1 MFHYKPSILG
11 YPIYGNPPYVWGWSH
26 EASCKEMHCLFR
38 HVLLASFSVQVC
50 SSLRN
55 DLEEFF
61 VGTRWN
67 YCIYKDINI
76 CFLTWQHAL
85 IFFPGKENQR
95 HPAVFRWFFFFVLL
109 RMRSSSCSSQAE
121 PRKSL
126 RRSRKMAARD
136 DHCLVVWN
144 MNLIFPSIGNVIIPI
159 DELIFFKMIRLSKP
173 PTRSFL
179 NVFAIFRWGKGP
191 FWTTWPHRH
200 PKNGKRLINLRGNVS
215 KLCN

>member
-95 HPAVFRWFFFFVLL
+95 HPAVFRWCFFRIAADEIIQLFIAS
-109 RMRSSSCSSQAE
+109 RAQKESPEIS
-121 PRKSL
+121 KNGGT
-126 RRSRKMAARD
+126 RRSLLGGLEHEFDFSIYWECHNPNWRTHIFQD
-136 DHCLVVWN
+136 DKIVKTTNQIISECFCHLP
-144 MNLIFPSIGNVIIPI
+144 LRQRTFLDDLATSPSQ
-159 DELIFFKMIRLSKP
+159 E
-173 PTRSFL
+173 
-179 NVFAIFRWGKGP
+179 W
-191 FWTTWPHRH
+191 
-200 PKNGKRLINLRGNVS
+200 
-215 KLCN
+215 

>member
-1 MFHYKPSILG
+1 
-11 YPIYGNPPYVWGWSH
+11 
-26 EASCKEMHCLFR
+26 MHCLFR

-95 HPAVFRWFFFFVLL
+95 HPAVFRWCFFSVLL

-179 NVFAIFRWGKGP
+179 NVFAIFR
-191 FWTTWPHRH
+191 
-200 PKNGKRLINLRGNVS
+200 
-215 KLCN
+215 

>member
-1 MFHYKPSILG
+1 MFFNMATCIDLFSRKRKPTTS
-11 YPIYGNPPYVWGWSH
+11 
-26 EASCKEMHCLFR
+26 SC
-38 HVLLASFSVQVC
+38 FSM
-50 SSLRN
+50 L
-55 DLEEFF
+55 
-61 VGTRWN
+61 
-67 YCIYKDINI
+67 
-76 CFLTWQHAL
+76 
-85 IFFPGKENQR
+85 
-95 HPAVFRWFFFFVLL
+95 FFFFVLL

>member
-85 IFFPGKENQR
+85 IVFSRKRKPTTSSCFSMMFFSYCCGWD
-95 HPAVFRWFFFFVLL
+95 HPAVHRKQSPERVSGDLEKWRHETITAWWFGTWIWFFHLL
-109 RMRSSSCSSQAE
+109 GMS
-121 PRKSL
+121 
-126 RRSRKMAARD
+126 
-136 DHCLVVWN
+136 
-144 MNLIFPSIGNVIIPI
+144 
-159 DELIFFKMIRLSKP
+159 
-173 PTRSFL
+173 
-179 NVFAIFRWGKGP
+179 
-191 FWTTWPHRH
+191 
-200 PKNGKRLINLRGNVS
+200 
-215 KLCN
+215 